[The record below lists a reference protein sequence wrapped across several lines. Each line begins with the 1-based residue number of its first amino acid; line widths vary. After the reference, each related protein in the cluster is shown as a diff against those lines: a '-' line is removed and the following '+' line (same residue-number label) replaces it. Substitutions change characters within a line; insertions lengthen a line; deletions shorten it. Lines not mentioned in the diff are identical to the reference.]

1 MHLSI
6 GLTTSISTNRMKWIY
21 ENADNLRLHGLWIG
35 EDIGRPQ
42 EIFTS
47 TALLLLNTKNVNVGI
62 GVTSPLIRNIT
73 TIARASSTLSEIA
86 PNRFRMGLGIGG
98 IQDLTSLGIPIKKP
112 VHSMERAVEILR
124 TIWVN
129 NVNSISNEELGI
141 HNYTAKYSS
150 KHIPIFFGVR
160 GPKLMT
166 LAASIADGVILSGPR
181 QFVEKSIKLIK
192 EKRNSLNLSSEK
204 FHFVLWVPTILIR
217 KNEDLEIVKKT
228 VAIVALDTPDHI
240 LEMSGIN
247 KSEIFLI
254 RSEMKDHGIEKVAEK
269 IPDRIIDLLCISGDA
284 DEICDKFESYSS
296 LGIQEVVFGP
306 PYGKDARKSMAQI
319 AQTWSKNS

>member
-6 GLTTSISTNRMKWIY
+6 GLTTSISANRMKWIY
-21 ENADNLRLHGLWIG
+21 ENADNLHFNGLWIG

-47 TALLLLNTKNVNVGI
+47 AALLLLNTKNVNIGI

-73 TIARASSTLSEIA
+73 TIARASSTLSEMA

-98 IQDLTSLGIPIKKP
+98 IQDLSSLGIPIKKP

-129 NVNSISNEELGI
+129 NVNSISNEDLGI

-150 KHIPIFFGVR
+150 KCIPIFFGVR

-181 QFVEKSIKLIK
+181 QFVEKSIELIK
-192 EKRNSLNLSSEK
+192 EKRNSLNLSFDK

-254 RSEMKDHGIEKVAEK
+254 RSEMKAHGIEKVAEK

-284 DEICDKFESYSS
+284 DEICDKFKLYSS

-306 PYGKDARKSMAQI
+306 PYGKDARKSMAQV

>member
-6 GLTTSISTNRMKWIY
+6 GLTTSISATRMKWIY
-21 ENADNLRLHGLWIG
+21 ENADNFSLHGLWIG
-35 EDIGRPQ
+35 EDIGRSQ

-47 TALLLLNTKNVNVGI
+47 TALLLLNTKKVNVGI

-73 TIARASSTLSEIA
+73 TIARASSTLSEMA
-86 PNRFRMGLGIGG
+86 PNRFMLGLGVGG
-98 IQDLTSLGIPIKKP
+98 IQDLSSLGISIKKP

-124 TIWVN
+124 TLWAN
-129 NVNSISNEELGI
+129 QCNVISNEELKI
-141 HNYTAKYSS
+141 HNYNMKYTS
-150 KHIPIFFGVR
+150 KQIPIFFGVR

-166 LAASIADGVILSGPR
+166 LAAAISDGVILSGPR
-181 QFVEKSIKLIK
+181 KFVEKSIKLIK

-217 KNEDLEIVKKT
+217 KKEDLEIVKKT
-228 VAIVALDTPDHI
+228 VAIVALDTPDFI

-247 KSEIFLI
+247 KSEISLI
-254 RSEMKDHGIEKVAEK
+254 RSEMKSHGIEKVTENISK
-269 IPDRIIDLLCISGDA
+269 QMIDSLSISGDA
-284 DEICDKFESYSS
+284 DEICDKFNSYSS

-306 PYGKDARKSMAQI
+306 PYGKHPRESITKV
-319 AQTWSKNS
+319 AQTWSKSS

>member
-6 GLTTSISTNRMKWIY
+6 GLTTSISSRRMKWIY
-21 ENADNLRLHGLWIG
+21 ENADNLGLHGLWIG

-86 PNRFRMGLGIGG
+86 PNRFRLGLGVGG
-98 IQDLTSLGIPIKKP
+98 IQDLSSLGISINKP
-112 VHSMERAVEILR
+112 VHSMERTVKILR
-124 TIWVN
+124 EIWIN
-129 NVNSISNEELGI
+129 QGNPIKNDELKI
-141 HNYTAKYSS
+141 HNYNMKYRS
-150 KHIPIFFGVR
+150 KQIPIFFGVR

-166 LAASIADGVILSGPR
+166 LAAAISDGVILSGPR
-181 QFVEKSIKLIK
+181 EFVENSIKLIK
-192 EKRNSLNLSSEK
+192 DKQKSLNISSEK
-204 FHFVLWVPTILIR
+204 FHFTLWVPTILIR
-217 KNEDLEIVKKT
+217 KKEDIEIVKKT
-228 VAIVALDTPDHI
+228 VAIVALDTPDNI

-247 KSEIFLI
+247 KREISLI
-254 RSEMKDHGIEKVAEK
+254 RSEMKSHGIQKVAEK
-269 IPDRIIDLLCISGDA
+269 IHSQIINTLCISGDA

-306 PYGKDARKSMAQI
+306 PYGKDARESMTQI
-319 AQTWSKNS
+319 AQTWSKKL